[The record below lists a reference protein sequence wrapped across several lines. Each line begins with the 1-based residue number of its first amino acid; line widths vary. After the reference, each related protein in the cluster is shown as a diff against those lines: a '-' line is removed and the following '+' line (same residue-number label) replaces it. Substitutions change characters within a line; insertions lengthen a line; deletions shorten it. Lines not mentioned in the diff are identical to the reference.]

1 MLIAF
6 GYPYLHLVI
15 AQKLIQIASKS
26 IDPPLIVTF
35 IKKRAN
41 LKYCLYPDS
50 SLNFKKNFEC
60 FPTIFKN
67 LVNYLKYLL
76 VPLIQPAKAHLL
88 LVGFLPIHVFKASFY
103 I

>member
-15 AQKLIQIASKS
+15 AQTLIQIASKS
-26 IDPPLIVTF
+26 IDPPLIVKF

-41 LKYCLYPDS
+41 LKYCLYLDS
-50 SLNFKKNFEC
+50 SLNFKNNFKG

-76 VPLIQPAKAHLL
+76 DPLIQPAKAHLL